1 MKTPHLLACFAAT
14 TTAIAVEL
22 KTPAVVADEWNRITG
37 EASPPPLPQNPIG
50 LAAAPSPSLPSPP
63 PATAPVPV
71 HHERQHGD
79 LFATPPGQDP
89 DKGFRMA
96 APDGDKLPPG
106 AKPWVYQGK
115 TYWLI
120 PIASND
126 GK

>member
-37 EASPPPLPQNPIG
+37 EASPP
-50 LAAAPSPSLPSPP
+50 PP